1 MSFAIRQIVIV
12 ISYLVKITTKH
23 NIYQTKSPPAIKL
36 KGSLLTW
43 HLTDEPLFFILILGT
58 SEFDTKLRG
67 T

>member
-23 NIYQTKSPPAIKL
+23 NIYQTKSPPASKL
-36 KGSLLTW
+36 KGSLDIWLMN
-43 HLTDEPLFFILILGT
+43 PCFFILILGT